1 MRKWTRYLSSLAL
14 LALLCWVVLP
24 DRPTQAQ
31 VGPSNQILC
40 NKLAS
45 ATLTGTGSTVTTSL
59 MSGLTGQTIVICGW
73 HVTQSGTTA
82 GTFQLEYGTQGGPC
96 TSPTV
101 LTPAFSVSSTAPATD
116 HIDYASLSVPKS
128 SATQLNQLCLV
139 TTGAATSTLQIGIWF
154 AVLM

>member
-73 HVTQSGTTA
+73 HVTESGTTS
-82 GTFQLEYGTQGGPC
+82 GTFQLISGTQGGPC
-96 TSPTV
+96 GTPTV
-101 LTPAFSVSSTAPATD
+101 ITPGFSVSSTAPATD
-116 HIDYASLSVPKS
+116 HVDYASLSLPMS
-128 SATQLNQLCLV
+128 SQLCVV
-139 TTGAATSTLQIGIWF
+139 TTGAATSTLQIGIWAAQF
-154 AVLM
+154 P